1 MVNCP
6 VCGQNVENR
15 KFCPNC
21 GSVIR
26 EKNSVN
32 DNSSDNPKYCI
43 DCGEML
49 EEDSQFCPNCGYDI
63 ENDVPN
69 KMESDIPA
77 PSKIVKNRNALF
89 YIIGIVAVIIV
100 LAAAVNLIPYG
111 NTTINGVNFNIPD
124 GYIVDMQKASWFES
138 GFKST
143 FPYDNVYYELQVYT
157 NGYDDL
163 CIAVINAPSNSNF
176 NNIGG
181 QPMSING
188 HDGKT
193 ISFTGTQAFA
203 YMKNGKIIMVVGD
216 MDMIKKVVI

>member
-43 DCGEML
+43 GCGEML

-69 KMESDIPA
+69 KMGSDITPL
-77 PSKIVKNRNALF
+77 SKIVKNRNALF

-100 LAAAVNLIPYG
+100 LAAAVNLTPHG

-124 GYIVDMQKASWFES
+124 DYIVDMQKVSWFES

-143 FPYDNVYYELQVYT
+143 FPYNNVYYEIQVYT

-163 CIAVINAPSNSNF
+163 CIVVINAPSNSNL

-181 QPMSING
+181 QTMSING

-193 ISFTGTQAFA
+193 ISFSGTRAFA

-216 MDMIKKVVI
+216 MDTIKKVII

>member
-1 MVNCP
+1 MVYCP
-6 VCGQNVENR
+6 VCGQNVENE
-15 KFCPNC
+15 KFCPKC
-21 GSVIR
+21 GSVVR

-32 DNSSDNPKYCI
+32 DNSSDNQIYCI

-69 KMESDIPA
+69 KMGRDIA
-77 PSKIVKNRNALF
+77 DKSNIVKNRNALF
-89 YIIGIVAVIIV
+89 YIIGIVAVIVV
-100 LAAAVNLIPYG
+100 LAAAINLANQG
-111 NTTINGVNFNIPD
+111 NTTINGVNFNIPE

-143 FPYDNVYYELQVYT
+143 FLHDNLYYELQVYT

-163 CIAVINAPSNSNF
+163 CIVVVNAQSNSNL

-181 QPMSING
+181 QPLSING
-188 HDGKT
+188 HEGKT
-193 ISFTGTQAFA
+193 ISYSGNQIFC
-203 YMKNGKIIMVVGD
+203 YMKNGKIILVEGD
-216 MDMIKKVVI
+216 MDTIKKVII

>member
-1 MVNCP
+1 MVYCP
-6 VCGQNVENR
+6 VCGQNVENE
-15 KFCPNC
+15 KFCPKC
-21 GSVIR
+21 GSVVR

-32 DNSSDNPKYCI
+32 DNSSDNPIYCI

-69 KMESDIPA
+69 KMGSDIA
-77 PSKIVKNRNALF
+77 DKSNIVKNRNALF
-89 YIIGIVAVIIV
+89 YIIGIIAVIVV
-100 LAAAVNLIPYG
+100 LAAAVNLANQG
-111 NTTINGVNFNIPD
+111 
-124 GYIVDMQKASWFES
+124 
-138 GFKST
+138 KST

-163 CIAVINAPSNSNF
+163 CIVVINAPSNSNF
-176 NNIGG
+176 NNVGG

-188 HDGKT
+188 HDGKI
-193 ISFTGTQAFA
+193 ISFGGTQAFA

-216 MDMIKKVVI
+216 MDMIKKVII